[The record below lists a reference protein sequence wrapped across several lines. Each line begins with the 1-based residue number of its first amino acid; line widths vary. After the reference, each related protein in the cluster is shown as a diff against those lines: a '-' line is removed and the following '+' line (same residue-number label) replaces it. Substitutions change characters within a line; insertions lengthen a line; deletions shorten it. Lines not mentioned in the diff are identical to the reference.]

1 MILVYKI
8 NVYYLDDIGNLVNYS
23 RWTQV
28 EWILQ
33 GVPTNWEMASLF
45 FYNKLNKLQI
55 KLLWVFI
62 NSDKVLGSIKNK
74 KFVEVSNVV

>member
-1 MILVYKI
+1 METIKQ
-8 NVYYLDDIGNLVNYS
+8 NLP
-23 RWTQV
+23 R
-28 EWILQ
+28 L
-33 GVPTNWEMASLF
+33 PTIWKKARLF

-74 KFVEVSNVV
+74 KFLNLSGPLNVLSYINNSLEYFRIFIPYRCL